1 VPVRVL
7 IVDDHAVFRARLQDL
22 LTVESFEVIGAA
34 GTAADGLALTEDL
47 RPDVVLLDVMLP
59 DVPGFDVVVDM
70 QQAGAAVV
78 LISSRD
84 RRDYG
89 SRVADCGADG
99 FLGKAEISGPA
110 IRAVL
115 A

>member
-1 VPVRVL
+1 VRVL

-22 LTVESFEVIGAA
+22 LTVEAFDVVGAA
-34 GTAADGLALTEDL
+34 GTAADGLALAEGL

-59 DVPGFDVVVDM
+59 DVPGFDVVVPM
-70 QQAGAAVV
+70 QKVGAAVV

-89 SRVADCGADG
+89 SRVRDCGADG
-99 FLGKAEISGPA
+99 FLGKGEISGSA
-110 IRAVL
+110 IRAAL